1 MEDILTNDEH
11 NGIKFVWNT
20 LPGSRAD
27 ATKIVVPVGFHY
39 NPLIKNENLA
49 LLEYE
54 PLKCRCGSIISPVFN
69 FSAKAK
75 VWECPFCRNRNTF
88 PKSYSDFIT
97 DENLPAEL
105 FKENNT
111 VEYKLNLKQANPP
124 IFIYCSFRRRIKSG
138 QR

>member
-1 MEDILTNDEH
+1 MEDILSADEH

-20 LPGSRAD
+20 LPGSRSD

-39 NPLIKNENLA
+39 NPLIKNENLS

-54 PLKCRCGSIISPVFN
+54 PLKCRCGSIISPIFN

-88 PKSYSDFIT
+88 LNHILILFLKKIYLLNYSRKI
-97 DENLPAEL
+97 
-105 FKENNT
+105 
-111 VEYKLNLKQANPP
+111 VQ
-124 IFIYCSFRRRIKSG
+124 
-138 QR
+138 